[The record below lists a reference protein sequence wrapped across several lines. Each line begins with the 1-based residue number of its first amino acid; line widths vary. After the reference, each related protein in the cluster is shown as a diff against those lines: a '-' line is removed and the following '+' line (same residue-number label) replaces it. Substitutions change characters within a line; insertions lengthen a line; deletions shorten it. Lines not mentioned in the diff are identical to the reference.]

1 MKKVL
6 SVMFAL
12 MLIVAMTATV
22 TAEDAKLA
30 IAEVTYVAVEA
41 DAGMAPQGG
50 GDISVLTDGDALTAP
65 TAFST
70 KGIVLFQNKK
80 STEAGVYTEFSLVIE
95 LEESSVVGSVVLDF
109 YKEYN
114 SMIGLP
120 QNNEV
125 AIAKSSDGTA
135 FIDVETLTFE
145 GEAAPAVIEMQN
157 VKLDLTEAVEAKFIK
172 LTFTYGDSPFADA
185 TPSKPV
191 WEWMG
196 LTEVGVLEGVMSEVS
211 EDVSEDTSETPA
223 TGDNGYVAL
232 AVIAVVSL
240 AGAAIISR
248 KKRA

>member
-41 DAGMAPQGG
+41 EAGMAPQGG

-65 TAFST
+65 TAFAT

-145 GEAAPAVIEMQN
+145 GEAAPTEIAVQN
-157 VKLDLTEAVEAKFIK
+157 VVLNLTEAVEAKFIK
-172 LTFTYGDSPFADA
+172 LTFTYGDSPFED
-185 TPSKPV
+185 KPV

-240 AGAAIISR
+240 AGAAVVAN